1 LRESDFSKKIFIK
14 EFFMEGKKIVIFD
27 TTLRDG
33 EQAPGFGM
41 NHEEKIKMA
50 KQLEA
55 LGVDIMEAGFPISS
69 EGDYIA
75 VKEVSKI
82 IEKCAVAALARAKK
96 EDIDRAWDA
105 IKDAKKPIIHTFI
118 ATSDVHMKY
127 KLKKTRTQ
135 VLNDAIT
142 AVRYAKLLTDN
153 VEFSAEDAIRSDINF
168 VCEVFEAVIDAG
180 AKVVNFPDTVG
191 YAMPYEFGE
200 LIKTVKEKV
209 KNIDKAILSV
219 HCHNDLGLAVA
230 NSLVAV
236 LNGAGQIE
244 CTINGIGE
252 RAGNAS
258 LEEIVMSIKT
268 RKDIFKNYS
277 TNIVSEEIYRTSKLL
292 CNITGM
298 YLQRNKAIVGENAF
312 AHEAGIHQDGVL
324 KESLTYEIMTPQS
337 VGIKQSILVLGKHSG
352 RHALANRYKE
362 LGYELSKEQIDE
374 VYKLFTQ
381 LADVKKEI
389 FDDDLIAIVNNELSG
404 IPQKYEFKKIQITSG
419 TNIIPMAT
427 VELALGDEKIRDT
440 GTGDGPVDAVFQT
453 IEKIT
458 KMRGEL
464 IDYSLKSV
472 TTGKD
477 AVGEVIVRV
486 LFGERPFV
494 GRGASTDVI
503 IASAKAYLDAVN
515 RAIYSKTRT

>member
-1 LRESDFSKKIFIK
+1 MQKKKIT
-14 EFFMEGKKIVIFD
+14 IFD

-33 EQAPGFGM
+33 EQSPGFSM

-55 LGVDIMEAGFPISS
+55 LGVDIIEAGFPISS
-69 EGDYIA
+69 EGDYLA
-75 VKEVSKI
+75 AKEISRI
-82 IEKCAVAALARAKK
+82 IKKCAVAALARAKK
-96 EDIDRAWDA
+96 DDIDRAWEA
-105 IKDAKKPIIHTFI
+105 VKDAKSPIIHTFI

-127 KLKKTRTQ
+127 KLRKTRTQ
-135 VLNDAIT
+135 VLNDTIT
-142 AVRYAKLLTDN
+142 AVKYAKMLADN
-153 VEFSAEDAIRSDINF
+153 VEFSAEDATRSDINF
-168 VCEVFEAVIDAG
+168 VCEVFEAAIEAG
-180 AKVVNFPDTVG
+180 AKTVNFPDTVG

-200 LIKTVKEKV
+200 MIKTIMEKV
-209 KNIDKAILSV
+209 KNIDNAVLSV

-230 NSLVAV
+230 NSIVAI

-258 LEEIVMSIKT
+258 LEEIVMGIRT
-268 RKDIFKNYS
+268 RKDIFKDFYTS
-277 TNIVSEEIYRTSKLL
+277 VVTEQIYKTSRLL
-292 CNITGM
+292 SNVTGM
-298 YLQRNKAIVGENAF
+298 YIQRNKAIVGENAF

-337 VGIKQSILVLGKHSG
+337 VGIKYSTLVLGKHSG
-352 RHALANRYKE
+352 RHALSNRYKE
-362 LGYELSKEQIDE
+362 LGYELSDKELE
-374 VYKLFTQ
+374 KAYKLFTQ

-389 FDDDLIAIVNNELSG
+389 FDDDLIAIVNDELSD
-404 IPQKYEFKKIQITSG
+404 IPKKYEFKRLQITSG
-419 TNIIPMAT
+419 TKIIPMAT
-427 VELALGDEKIRDT
+427 VELAVGEERLRDS
-440 GTGDGPVDAVFQT
+440 GTGGGPVDAVYQT

-458 KMRGEL
+458 KMQGEL
-464 IDYSLKSV
+464 VDYSIKSV

-477 AVGEVIVRV
+477 AVGEVVLRV
-486 LFGERPFV
+486 IFEGRQFV

-515 RAIYSKTRT
+515 RAIYSKTKVQEEKNNKNKK